1 MTCRNATAPININ
14 NNVDAFCDLK
24 CDYGYSY
31 PFSSVSVTNRGTYL
45 SFRIDQSSVP
55 PVNYNAAN
63 YRVDEVRIYTPSL
76 HTYSGVKADAEM
88 IIIHNAISAQGTL
101 LVCVP
106 LTVVENSPSES
117 VTLLNSL
124 LAEVSRTANVPGQQT
139 IVNLATFNLN
149 QFIPNKPF
157 FSYTGTL
164 PFPPCT
170 DTVNYVVFS
179 TTNDAQ
185 KTISKDAFE
194 TLTKV
199 IASHNYVVSSKNENG
214 LFYNKAGP
222 KMMTDMKAD
231 GIYIDCKPTG
241 ADGEVIVPNDKTSAQ
256 LFRLTGLKALLQN
269 VLFQAIIGLVLIWI
283 LMKLGNMV
291 LLRLSAKEGQT
302 NMKPLFGGVAKAM
315 AGGALKRLTA
325 KK

>member
-14 NNVDAFCDLK
+14 NNVDALCDLK

-45 SFRIDQSSVP
+45 SFRIDQASVP
-55 PVNYNAAN
+55 PVVYNAAN

-76 HTYSGVKADAEM
+76 HTYSGVRADAEM
-88 IIIHNAISAQGTL
+88 IIIHNAISVQGTL
-101 LVCVP
+101 LVCIP
-106 LTVVENSPSES
+106 LLVVENAASDS

-157 FSYTGTL
+157 YSYMGTL

-179 TTNDAQ
+179 TTNDGQ

-194 TLTKV
+194 TLNNV
-199 IASHNYVVSSKNENG
+199 IASHDYVVSSKNQNG
-214 LFYNKAGP
+214 LFYNKNGP
-222 KMMTDMKAD
+222 KMTTDVKAD

-256 LFRLTGLKALLQN
+256 IFRLTGLKALLQN
-269 VLFQAIIGLVLIWI
+269 VLFQAVIGLILIWA
-283 LMKLGNMV
+283 LMKLGNV
-291 LLRLSAKEGQT
+291 LLLRLSAKEGQPEL
-302 NMKPLFGGVAKAM
+302 KPMFGGAAKAV
-315 AGGALKRLTA
+315 LRRLR
-325 KK
+325 